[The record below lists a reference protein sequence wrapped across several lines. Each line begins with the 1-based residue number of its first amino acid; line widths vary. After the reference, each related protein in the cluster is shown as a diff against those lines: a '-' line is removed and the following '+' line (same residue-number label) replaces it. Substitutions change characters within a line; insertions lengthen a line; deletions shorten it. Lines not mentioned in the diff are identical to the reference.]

1 MGRNIG
7 AGLAGVLIAM
17 LSVWLVQKIGHA
29 VYPPPADLDFTDI
42 AAAKAYI
49 EMLPVGALLFVIAS
63 YFIGT
68 AAGTC
73 AACAVG
79 TMLPRVFAV
88 FIGCLMLV
96 ATTINVI
103 SIPHPTWFIIL
114 AVVAIVSGATIGTQ
128 CKRATVGNA
137 E

>member
-29 VYPPPADLDFTDI
+29 VYPPPANLDFTDI

-73 AACAVG
+73 AACAIG
-79 TMLPRVFAV
+79 TMLPRVFALL
-88 FIGCLMLV
+88 IGCLMLV
-96 ATTINVI
+96 ATAMNVMM
-103 SIPHPTWFIIL
+103 IPHPTWFIGL
-114 AVVAIVSGATIGTQ
+114 AVVAIVIGAWLGTM
-128 CKRATVGNA
+128 CERATAGNDT
-137 E
+137 